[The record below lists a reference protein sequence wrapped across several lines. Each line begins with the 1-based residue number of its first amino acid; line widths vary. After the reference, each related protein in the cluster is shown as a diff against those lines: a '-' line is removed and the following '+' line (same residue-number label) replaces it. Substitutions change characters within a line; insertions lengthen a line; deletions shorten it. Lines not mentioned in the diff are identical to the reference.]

1 MENSIL
7 VFDES
12 IFILTAAGI
21 FVLLFVVIL
30 HVLRQYSSFGHVTA
44 VVAALCVSVLCIM
57 GLKNFLLSGEGNP
70 TVVQYATKSDNQTG
84 IEIILL
90 PYTVL
95 AIVIILVVLLLGLA
109 KIFPSQITKGYRR
122 EAPHRATK
130 PRRAVQKVN
139 EEKRIRK

>member
-7 VFDES
+7 IFDGS
-12 IFILTAAGI
+12 IFILTAAGV
-21 FVLLFVVIL
+21 FVLLFVAIL

-44 VVAALCVSVLCIM
+44 VVAALCVSILCMI
-57 GLKNFLLSGEGNP
+57 GLKHFLLSGEGIP
-70 TVVQYATKSDNQTG
+70 TVVPYATKSDNQTG

-90 PYTVL
+90 PYIVL

-109 KIFPSQITKGYRR
+109 KIFPSQITKGHRR
-122 EAPHRATK
+122 EAPHKATK
-130 PRRAVQKVN
+130 PQRAVQKVN